1 MPATHTQRPRQK
13 VASQRR
19 RQGIF
24 QNAASSVARPAQSR
38 ATAPHPHSRPTPLCA
53 EVLSTSE
60 REREQRRAHCR
71 FSKKCSLVRAS
82 LARSL
87 PETLSEAEGTCC
99 SEQLQWALQ
108 DVQTARGARA
118 SAAGAASSP
127 LGGRPQVIHFQT
139 GWSLLTANA
148 EAPLRR
154 RYCRGVA
161 KCTL

>member
-1 MPATHTQRPRQK
+1 MPATHAQRPRQK

-19 RQGIF
+19 RQGGF

-38 ATAPHPHSRPTPLCA
+38 AIAPHPHPRPTPLCA
-53 EVLSTSE
+53 EVRSTSE
-60 REREQRRAHCR
+60 REREHRRAHCR

-108 DVQTARGARA
+108 DVHSADGSRGSGLGSWSRDIAA
-118 SAAGAASSP
+118 GWSAAGYSFSDWVVAP
-127 LGGRPQVIHFQT
+127 RPPT
-139 GWSLLTANA
+139 PRT
-148 EAPLRR
+148 
-154 RYCRGVA
+154 
-161 KCTL
+161 